1 MGRVSDELLKRAKR
15 LPGLRSGFE
24 RSVVASKAQGAR
36 VYDADN
42 VGYIDYQGGGGAAI
56 VGFANQFV
64 LDGVRKV
71 LGNGVPDGFHVPQEV
86 DLAETLSG
94 ALPWVGNWWMC
105 RTQDEAIWQLL
116 NWARETTGKTGVMM
130 LDGGR
135 RLRITAS
142 GGEDGDYPVDEVPG
156 WNLAEIET
164 ALQARSDAVAAFV
177 VDPLMTR
184 VGVIP
189 APEGALADIATI
201 CRDAGIL
208 LVFDERITGF
218 RIERGGAQSWSG
230 VTPDAAVFGG
240 ALGGGFP
247 IGVVGFREGIDEP
260 IQKGEGRMPTPH
272 PVSLAAAEAVLSIL
286 KNETIYARLEERTA
300 QLTTG
305 VQALAERFSRPMVV
319 NRVGSVF
326 ALYMTGEAV
335 RDCSGVRGIQDQAY
349 WRISEGLRKEGVLLP
364 RQPGGVAFVSSAH
377 GAKDIEE
384 TLAAWERV
392 LLRLHQEDLP

>member
-1 MGRVSDELLKRAKR
+1 
-15 LPGLRSGFE
+15 
-24 RSVVASKAQGAR
+24 VVASKAQGAR

-64 LDGVRKV
+64 LDAVRKV

-86 DLAETLSG
+86 DLAESLSG
-94 ALPWVGNWWMC
+94 ALPWVGNWWLC
-105 RTQDEAIWQLL
+105 RTQDEAVWQLL
-116 NWARETTGKTGVMM
+116 HWARETTGKRGILM
-130 LDGGR
+130 LDGGGR
-135 RLRITAS
+135 VRVSA
-142 GGEDGDYPVDEVPG
+142 GGGAEERFPIREVPG
-156 WNLAEIET
+156 WDLKKIEAALHAKADSLAG
-164 ALQARSDAVAAFV
+164 FF

-189 APEGALADIATI
+189 APERALSAISEM
-201 CRDAGIL
+201 CRECGVQL
-208 LVFDERITGF
+208 FFDERISGF
-218 RIERGGAQSWSG
+218 RIGRGGAQAWSG
-230 VTPDAAVFGG
+230 VTPDAAVYG
-240 ALGGGFP
+240 AAWGGGFP
-247 IGVVGFREGIDEP
+247 IGVVGFRVGIDDP

-286 KNETIYARLEERTA
+286 KNETIYERLEERTA
-300 QLTTG
+300 QLTSG
-305 VQALAERFSRPMVV
+305 VEALAARFSRPMTVH
-319 NRVGSVF
+319 RVGSVF
-326 ALYMTGEAV
+326 ALYMTADPVTEC
-335 RDCSGVRGIQDQAY
+335 RDLRRIEDQDY